1 MKNFIVVGKS
11 ERVVVAVLQG
21 IHCSAKVKCTVI
33 GDYETRG
40 LTWSTLC
47 ARHIH
52 IEFTRQAD
60 AEVINAINEI
70 YDADHDVIVIP
81 ADCQGTRLIN
91 RIKNQLRAKAIPI
104 PEPDTLDQMDDKWQF
119 YEFCRANGLNVPT
132 TYYVGPKANLDFEG
146 MVLKLGLPFVLKPS
160 NESGSFGVQIIRS
173 KEQYLKAVHGN
184 DSYRF
189 SSLIAQRYIEGE
201 DVDISLLALHGRVSA
216 FAIQQVEGSTIKFV
230 QNPELQTMATKLCAA
245 NAFHGV
251 MHIDART
258 DKLTGQVFL
267 IESNPRFWASLT
279 ASVWCGLNFVE
290 ESIKEKI
297 GNSVPLGLGSGR
309 AYTRHP
315 ILRPADWI
323 TLLQSGQRGRLT
335 RLATLD
341 IYSFSKFMADLPV
354 LCCRHL
360 GKLAVNGFNA
370 VRMAYGV
377 R

>member
-21 IHCSAKVKCTVI
+21 IHCFAKVKCTVI
-33 GDYETRG
+33 GDNETRG
-40 LTWSTLC
+40 LMWSSLC
-47 ARHIH
+47 SRHIP
-52 IEFTRQAD
+52 IVFNQQSDQKAID
-60 AEVINAINEI
+60 AINEI
-70 YDADHDVIVIP
+70 YRADHDVVLIP
-81 ADCQGTRLIN
+81 ADCQGIRLIN
-91 RIKNQLRAKAIPI
+91 RIKGQLLPKVIPI
-104 PEPDTLDQMDDKWQF
+104 PHPDTLDQMDDKWKF
-119 YEFCRANGLNVPT
+119 YEFCRANDLNVPT
-132 TYYVGPKANLDFEG
+132 TYYIGSKADLDFEDT
-146 MVLKLGLPFVLKPS
+146 VLKLGLPFVLKPS

-173 KEQYLKAVHGN
+173 KEHYLKAVQN
-184 DSYRF
+184 NESYRF
-189 SSLIAQRYIEGE
+189 NSLIAQRYIEGE
-201 DVDISLLALHGRVSA
+201 DVDISLLARHGRVSA
-216 FAIQQVEGSTIKFV
+216 FAIQQVEGSTVKFL
-230 QNPELQTMATKLCAA
+230 QNHELQTMATNLCVA
-245 NAFHGV
+245 NAFHGL
-251 MHIDART
+251 MHIDARI
-258 DKLTGQVFL
+258 DKQTGQVFL

-297 GNSVPLGLGSGR
+297 GNSVPLSLVSGR

-323 TLLQSGQRGRLT
+323 TLLQAGQRGRLT

-341 IYSFSKFMADLPV
+341 IYSFSIFMADLPV

-370 VRMAYGV
+370 VRIAYGV